1 MHFSKRGHA
10 HKDGVRLAFS
20 SHLPDPRPLAYG
32 AAGPVARYNLAK
44 MTGGTAMAGLE
55 LSYVYGA
62 SDRPLI
68 CKTVGELF
76 DEASAKWPS
85 RPALMVRQQNVRLT
99 YAELRH
105 AVDNLAAGL
114 LTLGL
119 NPGDRIGIWSPNN
132 SEWVLTQFATAKA
145 GLILVNINPSYRVA
159 ELEYALTK
167 VGCKALIL
175 AEKFKTSDYVGML
188 RELAPELGHAQPGKL
203 ESARLPSLRSVIL
216 IGDSWHP
223 GTFRFSEIME
233 RGGAAEAKR
242 IAELS
247 PQLQFDEPINIQFT
261 SGTTGFPKGA
271 TLSHHNILNNGFFIG
286 EAMRLT
292 PEDRLC
298 IPVPLYHCFGMVL
311 GNLAALTHG
320 ACMVFP

>member
-20 SHLPDPRPLAYG
+20 SHLRDPRPLAYG
-32 AAGPVARYNLAK
+32 AASPVARYNLAK

-68 CKTVGELF
+68 GKTVGQFF
-76 DEASAKWPS
+76 DEASTKWPS
-85 RPALMVRQQNVRLT
+85 RPALIVRQQNVRLT
-99 YAELRH
+99 YAELRQ
-105 AVDNLAAGL
+105 AVDKFAAGL

-145 GLILVNINPSYRVA
+145 GLILININPSYRIA
-159 ELEYALTK
+159 ELEYALAK

-175 AEKFKTSDYVGML
+175 AERFKTSDYVGML

-203 ESARLPSLRSVIL
+203 ESPRLPALRSVIL
-216 IGDSWHP
+216 LGDGWHP
-223 GTFRFSEIME
+223 GTFRFSEIPA
-233 RGGAAEAKR
+233 RGGAAETQR

-247 PQLQFDEPINIQFT
+247 PQLQFDEPINI
-261 SGTTGFPKGA
+261 
-271 TLSHHNILNNGFFIG
+271 
-286 EAMRLT
+286 
-292 PEDRLC
+292 
-298 IPVPLYHCFGMVL
+298 
-311 GNLAALTHG
+311 
-320 ACMVFP
+320 